1 MKIHYCVENEIEVRD
16 NLTDEE
22 INEMLDRLTNNT
34 CVSWWHTNENTICD
48 DEVFLFLDDLN
59 NGRK

>member
-1 MKIHYCVENEIEVRD
+1 MKIHYCVENEIEVGD

-22 INEMLDRLTNNT
+22 INEMLDKLTNNT

-48 DEVFLFLDDLN
+48 DDAFLFLDDLN

>member
-1 MKIHYCVENEIEVRD
+1 MKIHYCVESEIEVGD

-22 INEMLDRLTNNT
+22 INEMLDKLTNST
-34 CVSWWHTNENTICD
+34 CVSWWHANENTIRD
-48 DEVFLFLDDLN
+48 DDTFLFLDDLN

>member
-1 MKIHYCVENEIEVRD
+1 MKIRYCVENEIEVKD

-22 INEMLDRLTNNT
+22 INEMLDNLTNNT
-34 CVSWWHTNENTICD
+34 CVSWWHIPINFTEED
-48 DEVFLFLDDLN
+48 DVFLFLDDLN

>member
-1 MKIHYCVENEIEVRD
+1 MKIHYCVENEIEVGD

-22 INEMLDRLTNNT
+22 IDETLDRLTNNT

-48 DEVFLFLDDLN
+48 DDAFLFLDDLN